1 MTRKPAAS
9 LPALAR
15 LPGTLGIE
23 FGIAVGA
30 ALGVALLAATASGP
44 AQAAPTGLAYVS
56 SEKDDAITVI
66 DLKSLEVKGSI
77 ATCKRPRHMQMLPGS
92 ERRMVVVCSNSDRA
106 DVIDLGAGKAVDG
119 IPLDEDPELLDISP
133 DGKTLYVSNEDDS
146 RMSMVDIATK
156 QVVRTVATGPEPEG
170 VKVSPDGKLVYVASE
185 VANIV
190 HVIDTATGKILHNIT
205 VGNRPR
211 RFEITPDGKELWV
224 TNELA
229 GSVTIIDREAHQ
241 VKDSIQFE
249 VKGFRS
255 TDITPVGITMT
266 ADGRTAWIGLGKA
279 NHVAAVDVASRKVR
293 SLTLVG
299 KRAWNV
305 ALTHDESRLFVVN
318 GLSDDV
324 TVVDTANG
332 KAIKSIPVGR
342 VPHSVVIDDR

>member
-1 MTRKPAAS
+1 MTRLPADPTPRRASCAAS
-9 LPALAR
+9 MLKRRVGRALVAVTVALAVPAL
-15 LPGTLGIE
+15 P
-23 FGIAVGA
+23 
-30 ALGVALLAATASGP
+30 GP
-44 AQAAPTGLAYVS
+44 ASASPTNLAYVS

-66 DLKSLEVKGSI
+66 DLATLDVKGTI

-106 DVIDLGAGKAVDG
+106 DVIDLTLGKSVEQ
-119 IPLDEDPELLDISP
+119 IPLAEDPELLDISP
-133 DGKTLYVSNEDDS
+133 DGKTLYVSNEDDAQ
-146 RMSMVDIATK
+146 MSMVDVATRK
-156 QVVRTVATGPEPEG
+156 VVRTVATGPEPEG

-190 HVIDTATGKILHNIT
+190 HVVDAATGKITHNIT

-211 RFEITPDGKELWV
+211 RFEITADGKELWV

-229 GSVTIIDREAHQ
+229 GSVTIIDREANK
-241 VKDSIQFE
+241 VKDTITFA
-249 VKGFRS
+249 VKGFRA

-266 ADGRTAWIGLGKA
+266 ADGKTAWIGLGKA

-324 TVVDTANG
+324 TVLETANG
-332 KAIKSIPVGR
+332 KAVKSIPVGR

>member
-1 MTRKPAAS
+1 MTRIPPGPVRSLAVAAMAAI
-9 LPALAR
+9 AL
-15 LPGTLGIE
+15 TLS
-23 FGIAVGA
+23 
-30 ALGVALLAATASGP
+30 ATAL
-44 AQAAPTGLAYVS
+44 AAPTQLAYVS
-56 SEKDDAITVI
+56 SEKDDAITLI
-66 DLKSLEVKGSI
+66 DLKSLEVKGTI

-92 ERRMVVVCSNSDRA
+92 ERRLVVVCSNSDRA
-106 DVIDLGAGKAVDG
+106 DVIDLTSGKSVDR

-133 DGKTLYVSNEDDS
+133 DGKTFYVSNEDDS
-146 RMSMVDIATK
+146 RMSMIDVATK
-156 QVVRTVATGPEPEG
+156 KVVRTVKTGPEPEG
-170 VKVSPDGKLVYVASE
+170 VKVSPDGKIVYVASE

-190 HVIDTATGKILHNIT
+190 HVIDVDSGKILHNIT

-229 GSVTIIDREAHQ
+229 GSVTIIDRDTHK
-241 VKDSIQFE
+241 VKDTIVFE

-255 TDITPVGITMT
+255 TEITPVGMTMT
-266 ADGRTAWIGLGKA
+266 ADGKTAWIGLGKA
-279 NHVAAVDVASRKVR
+279 NHVAAVDIATRKVR

-318 GLSDDV
+318 GLSDDI
-324 TVVDTANG
+324 TVVETASG
-332 KAIKSIPVGR
+332 KAVKSIPVGR